1 MKRQLILISG
11 LFLCIACYAQK
22 FQYGITSHIAINQ
35 PPKYRTHIGW
45 AIGFIGEYNFNQN
58 RIGNFYFTSKLK
70 ISEKGWKD
78 DIYDIEEEKHTR
90 TTHTYYLEI
99 PISIGYK
106 LIINTKSNIFFD
118 FGPYLAYGLFG
129 NYNID
134 YAELENDKND
144 LFTCGA
150 YKRFDF
156 GFQGNIGIN
165 ITNFQIGIGAVQSK
179 IKPTKDIWNLENP
192 KEKSFLLN
200 ISYFFNR

>member
-1 MKRQLILISG
+1 MTKLSVNINKIAQICIYRHKHIDILRGRQKR
-11 LFLCIACYAQK
+11 
-22 FQYGITSHIAINQ
+22 
-35 PPKYRTHIGW
+35 
-45 AIGFIGEYNFNQN
+45 
-58 RIGNFYFTSKLK
+58 
-70 ISEKGWKD
+70 D
-78 DIYDIEEEKHTR
+78 
-90 TTHTYYLEI
+90 
-99 PISIGYK
+99 
-106 LIINTKSNIFFD
+106 TKSNIFFD

-156 GFQGNIGIN
+156 GCQGNIGIN
-165 ITNFQIGIGAVQSK
+165 IANFQIGIGAVQSI

>member
-35 PPKYRTHIGW
+35 PQKYRTHIGW

-99 PISIGYK
+99 PISIGV
-106 LIINTKSNIFFD
+106 TTQH
-118 FGPYLAYGLFG
+118 PYGH
-129 NYNID
+129 
-134 YAELENDKND
+134 E
-144 LFTCGA
+144 
-150 YKRFDF
+150 
-156 GFQGNIGIN
+156 
-165 ITNFQIGIGAVQSK
+165 
-179 IKPTKDIWNLENP
+179 
-192 KEKSFLLN
+192 
-200 ISYFFNR
+200 